1 MNFKNLTKKKKKK
14 KKKNHMINIHFINF
28 KQELIF
34 FLNEII
40 F

>member
-1 MNFKNLTKKKKKK
+1 MNFKNLTKKIK

-34 FLNEII
+34 F
-40 F
+40 